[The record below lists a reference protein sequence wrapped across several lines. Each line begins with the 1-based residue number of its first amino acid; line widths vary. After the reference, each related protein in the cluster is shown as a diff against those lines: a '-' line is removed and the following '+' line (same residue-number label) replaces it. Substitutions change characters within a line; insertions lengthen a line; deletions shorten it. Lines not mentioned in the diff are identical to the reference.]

1 MAGEIVM
8 VILDILKFTIPG
20 LVVFFTVYHLF
31 KKYLNAQINLES
43 MKLNKD
49 IRSETLPLKLQAY
62 ERLSL
67 FIERISIMPL
77 ANRLI
82 TPEMTVGSMR
92 SAMMIAIEQEYHHNV
107 SQQIYVSEPLWKIIQ
122 LSKNENLNLIANAGS
137 TLPAS
142 EPANK
147 FVQQLALAEREL
159 DINPIEQ
166 AKAAIRKEVS
176 LLF

>member
-1 MAGEIVM
+1 MASEIIM

-20 LVVFFTVYHLF
+20 LVVFFTVYHIF

-67 FIERISIMPL
+67 FIERISILPL

-82 TPEMTVGSMR
+82 TPEMTVGSIR

-107 SQQIYVSEPLWKIIQ
+107 SQQIYISEPLWKIIQ
-122 LSKNENLNLIANAGS
+122 LAKNENLNMIASAGS
-137 TLPAS
+137 TLPAG

-147 FVQQLALAEREL
+147 LIQQLALTEREL
-159 DINPIEQ
+159 NINPIEQ